1 MVLGPDA
8 SPPYGPTALRPYG
21 PSDTSLQGA
30 SSSPNLVLA
39 TGESLDWLFR

>member
-8 SPPYGPTALRPYG
+8 SPPYGPTVLRSYG

-30 SSSPNLVLA
+30 SSSPNLVRA
-39 TGESLDWLFR
+39 TGESLDWLFL